1 MKEHQ
6 IIFTK
11 KLISNALVASSILAT
26 GAASAAG
33 FALREQSA
41 YGQGSSFAGVA
52 AGGSISTAFW
62 NPANTAEVK
71 GTQIE
76 GMASIISAKSVVN
89 DTGISNIIYR
99 NLEDTGDIGGTT
111 LLPALYYAKE
121 HDEKVSWG
129 VSLTVPYGSSTE
141 AGRGSKSQ
149 YVSVK
154 AEAKSLSI
162 NPTASYKISENT
174 SVGVGL
180 IFQKLDIELERA
192 IPVGA
197 QFGVFSPN
205 DPTFKI
211 EGGGTGIGMS
221 LGVTHKSGDTSF
233 GFGYRSSMEHE
244 LDGSFSVAALGVDA
258 PVTVDL
264 TTPASFTLGIKHQ
277 ATEKLNI
284 GITAENVKW
293 SSVGT
298 LPVISQQSGSIV
310 RLGSTPIAIP
320 LNYEDSM
327 YYSIGGEYQK
337 SKDMVVRAGIGLD
350 ETVTRDNTRT
360 TQLPDN
366 DRYWLSLGFSKN
378 LKSGMRFDLGYT
390 YVFLKDKAD
399 INIGPG
405 HSSFSGLPYTGEA
418 DPTVH
423 ILSAGFTK
431 SL

>member
-154 AEAKSLSI
+154 AEAKSLS
-162 NPTASYKISENT
+162 
-174 SVGVGL
+174 
-180 IFQKLDIELERA
+180 
-192 IPVGA
+192 
-197 QFGVFSPN
+197 
-205 DPTFKI
+205 
-211 EGGGTGIGMS
+211 
-221 LGVTHKSGDTSF
+221 
-233 GFGYRSSMEHE
+233 
-244 LDGSFSVAALGVDA
+244 
-258 PVTVDL
+258 DL

-327 YYSIGGEYQK
+327 YYSIGGE
-337 SKDMVVRAGIGLD
+337 L
-350 ETVTRDNTRT
+350 TRDNTRT

-390 YVFLKDKAD
+390 YVFLKLTLAQVIHRSVACLTQVKP
-399 INIGPG
+399 IQRFI
-405 HSSFSGLPYTGEA
+405 SYLPVLLNRFKIIKRLKK
-418 DPTVH
+418 PLH
-423 ILSAGFTK
+423 
-431 SL
+431 